1 MVPLPAPSVPRSQ
14 RGHLGWLTAV
24 LVLLAQT
31 ELAPGAR
38 LSVLPSPE
46 VALLQLKFPNQSRC
60 HYSAQGYSVWQG
72 SSAACADQASN
83 YNPQPCRRRPTRVLP
98 AYLCSKAATYVLGNK
113 ISSLW
118 KVYSSSSSLL
128 GRLRWFPPRCVRKS
142 SCARRLNLGSRPTKC
157 S

>member
-31 ELAPGAR
+31 GLALGATP
-38 LSVLPSPE
+38 LVLPSPK
-46 VALLQLKFPNQSRC
+46 VAWLQLKFPNQGRC
-60 HYSAQGYSVWQG
+60 HYSAQGYSVWQA
-72 SSAACADQASN
+72 SPAACADQASN

-98 AYLCSKAATYVLGNK
+98 AYLCSKAATYVLGNN

-142 SCARRLNLGSRPTKC
+142 SCARRLNLG
-157 S
+157 